1 MKVKIQMTIESEAG
15 EPEWVHEVAQLER
28 GALRTEA
35 LGLTLAEAK
44 SILGTLQHTPGRE
57 AGEGMSC
64 DASEWIMLWSNP
76 GANRR
81 ARVSISNPL
90 RQA

>member
-1 MKVKIQMTIESEAG
+1 MKVKIQMTIESDAG

-44 SILGTLQHTPGRE
+44 SILGNLQHTLVEKQASAFLATHRDC
-57 AGEGMSC
+57 SC
-64 DASEWIMLWSNP
+64 C
-76 GANRR
+76 G
-81 ARVSISNPL
+81 
-90 RQA
+90 